1 MKIKD
6 LVEFIIALV
15 LVVAACGGLLY
26 FLLKVLLTLGKQ
38 Q

>member
-6 LVEFIIALV
+6 LAAFTIALV

-26 FLLKVLLTLGKQ
+26 FLLKVLLTLEKQ
-38 Q
+38 